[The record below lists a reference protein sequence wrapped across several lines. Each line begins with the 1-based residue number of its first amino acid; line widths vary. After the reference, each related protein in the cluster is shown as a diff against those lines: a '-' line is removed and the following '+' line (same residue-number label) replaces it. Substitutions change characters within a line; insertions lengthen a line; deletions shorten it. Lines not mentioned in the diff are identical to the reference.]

1 MAQVKPRLQEQ
12 LLPSHPILHRSQP
25 PDLRSTLQARP
36 SLPKCTAGSPRT
48 APGPHGVSRA
58 LPGTKGSR
66 TTEEDP
72 SFLGG
77 HPTPSS
83 HTPLPPPAG
92 SAWRQLL
99 FDVSPTPSSCP
110 IKAPSPL
117 EGPFSPSLFTKAPY
131 GSPPPP
137 QTPALPC
144 HPCPVLAANLTV
156 PISLPVS
163 HCSHTRHTLTTALL
177 VGGPCG
183 PQKGQAGIRGS
194 APPRKVGVPS
204 SGRAHMSLAGR
215 FFPSTM
221 RMNSELRLAIVGPR
235 RGVLAR
241 GSRTPGSR
249 AAAGG
254 GLAGAGLGA
263 GGAGPAGPGR

>member
-1 MAQVKPRLQEQ
+1 MSPPRPAPVLSKPLP
-12 LLPSHPILHRSQP
+12 LLRG
-25 PDLRSTLQARP
+25 R
-36 SLPKCTAGSPRT
+36 SLPPYSLRTLTDPR
-48 APGPHGVSRA
+48 
-58 LPGTKGSR
+58 
-66 TTEEDP
+66 
-72 SFLGG
+72 
-77 HPTPSS
+77 
-83 HTPLPPPAG
+83 PLPRP
-92 SAWRQLL
+92 R
-99 FDVSPTPSSCP
+99 
-110 IKAPSPL
+110 
-117 EGPFSPSLFTKAPY
+117 PFPVT
-131 GSPPPP
+131 
-137 QTPALPC
+137 
-144 HPCPVLAANLTV
+144 PCPVLAANLTV
-156 PISLPVS
+156 PISLAVS

-194 APPRKVGVPS
+194 FPPRKVGVPS